1 VIVYPTDT
9 LYGFGCDAK
18 NESAIQKINSI
29 KGRISPMSVLA
40 PNKETAS
47 SWMNISELDK
57 KNVLEILGGSTTVI
71 ISVIDEVVSN
81 SITGDKQ
88 TLGMRIPDH
97 DFCQKLSHAYPNPIT
112 TTSVNRTRQEP
123 LTNPEKILSEFAHEI
138 DFLDGNADGTPPMPY
153 DKYHEWAQVL
163 FYHFDKLRDV
173 SLKNRDWGDY
183 KLIGSYAA
191 TNEAEFFA
199 VISERF
205 FESPKSLK
213 EKFPDLYN
221 ELKSFYRTDPAN

>member
-1 VIVYPTDT
+1 VRKRIHCEDEKAVSKACTVLKNGGVIVYPTDT

-138 DFLDGNADGTPPMPY
+138 DLIIEDGIIEGSGSTIYNFQDR
-153 DKYHEWAQVL
+153 EL
-163 FYHFDKLRDV
+163 NILR
-173 SLKNRDWGDY
+173 L
-183 KLIGSYAA
+183 
-191 TNEAEFFA
+191 
-199 VISERF
+199 
-205 FESPKSLK
+205 
-213 EKFPDLYN
+213 
-221 ELKSFYRTDPAN
+221 